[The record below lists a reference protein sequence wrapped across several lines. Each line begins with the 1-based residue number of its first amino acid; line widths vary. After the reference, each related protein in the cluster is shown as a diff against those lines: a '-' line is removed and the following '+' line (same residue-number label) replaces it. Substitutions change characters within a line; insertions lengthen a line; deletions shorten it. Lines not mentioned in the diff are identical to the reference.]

1 MLRYSQK
8 ERRENKMAR
17 IKTDNI
23 TDISPVSLKGISIS
37 LASPEDI
44 MLWSYA
50 ERKGRERGE
59 EGLGE
64 VLFPETINYRTQRPE
79 KQGLFCE
86 RIFGPTKD
94 YECACGHYKGKR
106 YAGITCEK
114 CGVEVTTSQVR
125 RERMGYIKL
134 AVPVAHIWFYK
145 VPPSIIATLL
155 DVNKVDLEDVLYY
168 DAYIVTDP
176 GDTPLEKGQIL
187 SETEYRE
194 SREKFGPNA
203 FTAEM
208 GAPPIK
214 RLLEELYQ
222 ETTFSDG
229 RRMTNLEKLYI
240 ELKTHL
246 KVERSAMKRTRILK
260 KLRIVE
266 AFLNS
271 GNNPAWMIL
280 DVLPVIPPDLRPLVP
295 LEGGRYATSDLNDL
309 YRHVISRNNRLKHMI
324 EIRAPEIIL
333 RNEKR
338 MLQEAVDALLDNS
351 RRKKPVVGRGGRKL
365 KSLSDIL
372 RGKHGRLRRNLL
384 GKRVDYSGRSVIVV
398 GPELKLNQAG
408 LPKEMAVELFKP
420 FIERK
425 LEDSGLAKSSKSA
438 RKLLQRR
445 HEGVWE
451 MLEDVTRRHPIW
463 LNRAPTLHRVSVQA
477 FDPVLVE
484 GKAIKIHPLV
494 CTAFNADFD
503 GDQMAV
509 HVPISI
515 EAQAES
521 YYLLYAPH
529 NIMSPAHGK
538 PLAAPSKDMVAGLSY
553 LTKPRRFEGEPVR
566 SFSDWNEA
574 LVAHESGLVDLNSP
588 ILVMLRE
595 DGDPLDT
602 APGGRFVPVKTTV
615 GRLIFNTILPPELR
629 SKLGYLNET
638 QDKKSIQ
645 NLVAHCFRLIGTPG
659 TTELL
664 DSLKDVGF
672 QYATVSALT
681 FGIDDLLIPQSKS
694 KILKAAF
701 EEVEKV
707 NELFMRG
714 ELSRAERYQ
723 NILDIWTRATE
734 EVKRELSKCM
744 AEDRDGFNPIH
755 LIVTSGA
762 RGNMDQV
769 RQLAGMRGLMARP
782 VKKGE
787 IGDLIETP
795 ILSSLKEGLSSIE
808 YFISTHGSRKSLS
821 DTALKTANA
830 GHLTRRLVDVAQEVT
845 ITEEDC
851 GTVQGRRMTA
861 LKEGET
867 VIKPLSE
874 RIVGRVAFDDIT
886 DPETGELIVA
896 EGQEIDEEAAERI
909 EAAGIDEVTIRSVL
923 YCEAERGLCA
933 KCYGRNLATGRP
945 VEIGEAVGVMAAQ
958 SIGEPGTQLTLRTF
972 HTGGVSE
979 RIAQQAAH
987 IATFNGK
994 VEFRGLIL
1002 AGKKKVKSALSRK
1015 GVIVLR
1021 DETGK
1026 REKHYNVPYGSKVF
1040 VSDGQSVERGTVLCE
1055 WEPYALPILVSK
1067 RGRLKL
1073 VDVVPNI
1080 TLRETVEEN
1089 KVEYVILVSRQR
1101 RLYPKA
1107 VILDER
1113 SGEVLEEVA
1122 LVHESRLAGKAIEA
1136 IKSDGGEL
1144 PLVEEG
1150 DVIAKVSA
1158 GIAKTRDITGGL
1170 PRVEELF
1177 EARSPADKAV
1187 VSEIAGVV
1195 SIESLEKGVFK
1206 IKIVPKKGEPV
1217 SYDIPYGRYL
1227 LVGDGESVE
1236 AGEPLTTG
1244 SIDPHD
1250 LLRIRGKE
1258 YVQEYLFD
1266 QIQEVYRLSGVEI
1279 DDKHIEIIVRQ
1290 MLRKVKI
1297 EDPGD
1302 TRFLP
1307 GDLVDLARVKEEN
1320 AKVVASGGMPAQH
1333 KVVLLGIT
1341 RAALSTD
1348 SFIAAASFQD
1358 TTKVLSMAAIS
1369 GATDDL
1375 RGLKENVIVGSI
1387 IPAGTGA
1394 PRFRQIILEAERE
1407 EQESARSEKPAE
1419 IEEL

>member
-1 MLRYSQK
+1 M
-8 ERRENKMAR
+8 
-17 IKTDNI
+17 
-23 TDISPVSLKGISIS
+23 
-37 LASPEDI
+37 
-44 MLWSYA
+44 
-50 ERKGRERGE
+50 
-59 EGLGE
+59 
-64 VLFPETINYRTQRPE
+64 
-79 KQGLFCE
+79 
-86 RIFGPTKD
+86 
-94 YECACGHYKGKR
+94 
-106 YAGITCEK
+106 
-114 CGVEVTTSQVR
+114 
-125 RERMGYIKL
+125 
-134 AVPVAHIWFYK
+134 
-145 VPPSIIATLL
+145 
-155 DVNKVDLEDVLYY
+155 
-168 DAYIVTDP
+168 
-176 GDTPLEKGQIL
+176 
-187 SETEYRE
+187 
-194 SREKFGPNA
+194 
-203 FTAEM
+203 
-208 GAPPIK
+208 
-214 RLLEELYQ
+214 
-222 ETTFSDG
+222 
-229 RRMTNLEKLYI
+229 
-240 ELKTHL
+240 
-246 KVERSAMKRTRILK
+246 
-260 KLRIVE
+260 
-266 AFLNS
+266 
-271 GNNPAWMIL
+271 
-280 DVLPVIPPDLRPLVP
+280 
-295 LEGGRYATSDLNDL
+295 
-309 YRHVISRNNRLKHMI
+309 
-324 EIRAPEIIL
+324 
-333 RNEKR
+333 
-338 MLQEAVDALLDNS
+338 
-351 RRKKPVVGRGGRKL
+351 
-365 KSLSDIL
+365 
-372 RGKHGRLRRNLL
+372 
-384 GKRVDYSGRSVIVV
+384 
-398 GPELKLNQAG
+398 
-408 LPKEMAVELFKP
+408 
-420 FIERK
+420 
-425 LEDSGLAKSSKSA
+425 
-438 RKLLQRR
+438 
-445 HEGVWE
+445 
-451 MLEDVTRRHPIW
+451 
-463 LNRAPTLHRVSVQA
+463 
-477 FDPVLVE
+477 
-484 GKAIKIHPLV
+484 
-494 CTAFNADFD
+494 
-503 GDQMAV
+503 
-509 HVPISI
+509 
-515 EAQAES
+515 
-521 YYLLYAPH
+521 
-529 NIMSPAHGK
+529 
-538 PLAAPSKDMVAGLSY
+538 
-553 LTKPRRFEGEPVR
+553 
-566 SFSDWNEA
+566 
-574 LVAHESGLVDLNSP
+574 
-588 ILVMLRE
+588 
-595 DGDPLDT
+595 
-602 APGGRFVPVKTTV
+602 
-615 GRLIFNTILPPELR
+615 
-629 SKLGYLNET
+629 
-638 QDKKSIQ
+638 
-645 NLVAHCFRLIGTPG
+645 
-659 TTELL
+659 
-664 DSLKDVGF
+664 
-672 QYATVSALT
+672 
-681 FGIDDLLIPQSKS
+681 
-694 KILKAAF
+694 
-701 EEVEKV
+701 KV

>member
-1 MLRYSQK
+1 
-8 ERRENKMAR
+8 MAR

-37 LASPEDI
+37 LASPEAI

-64 VLFPETINYRTQRPE
+64 VEFPETINYRTQRPE

-106 YAGITCEK
+106 YSGITCEK

-155 DVNKVDLEDVLYY
+155 DVNKLDLEDVLYY

-176 GDTPLEKGQIL
+176 GNTPLEKGQIL

-194 SREKFGPNA
+194 KREEYGPGS

-214 RLLEELYQ
+214 KLLEELSQ

-240 ELKTHL
+240 ELQTYL
-246 KVERSAMKRTRILK
+246 KVERSAMKRTKLLK

-295 LEGGRYATSDLNDL
+295 LEGGRYATADLNDL

-365 KSLSDIL
+365 KSLSDVL

-398 GPELKLNQAG
+398 GPDLKLNQAG

-438 RKLLQRR
+438 RKLLQKR
-445 HEGVWE
+445 HEGIWE

-494 CTAFNADFD
+494 CSAFNADFD
-503 GDQMAV
+503 GDTMSV

-538 PLAAPSKDMVAGLSY
+538 PLAAPSKDMVAGISY
-553 LTKPRRFEGEPVR
+553 LTKPRGFDAEPVR

-574 LVAHESGLVDLNSP
+574 TAAYESGLVGLNSP
-588 ILVMLRE
+588 ITVMLRE
-595 DGDPLDT
+595 EGDPLDT
-602 APGGRFVPVKTTV
+602 TPGGRFIPVKTTV
-615 GRLIFNTILPPELR
+615 GRLIFNSVLPSRLR
-629 SKLGYLNET
+629 AKLGYLNET
-638 QDKKSIQ
+638 QDKKSVQ
-645 NLVAHCFRLIGTPG
+645 TLVADCFRLLGTLE
-659 TTELL
+659 TTEFL
-664 DSLKDVGF
+664 DNLKDIGF
-672 QYATVSALT
+672 QYATISALT
-681 FGIDDLLIPQSKS
+681 FGIDDLLVPPNKS
-694 KILKAAF
+694 KIIRSAL

-707 NELFMRG
+707 NELFSRG

-723 NILDIWTRATE
+723 SILDIWTRATDD
-734 EVKRELSKCM
+734 VKRELSKCM
-744 AEDRDGFNPIH
+744 AEDREGFNPIH

-795 ILSSLKEGLSSIE
+795 ILSSLKEGLSSME

-867 VIKPLSE
+867 VIKPLAE
-874 RIVGRVAFDDIT
+874 RIVGRVAFDEIT
-886 DPETGELIVA
+886 DPETGDLIVA

-923 YCEAERGLCA
+923 YCEAERGICA

-994 VEFRGLIL
+994 VEFRNLIL
-1002 AGKKKVKSALSRK
+1002 AGKKKIRSVLSRK
-1015 GVIVLR
+1015 GTIILR
-1021 DETGK
+1021 DETGR
-1026 REKHYNVPYGSKVF
+1026 REKQYNVPYGSKVF

-1089 KVEYVILVSRQR
+1089 KVEYVIHVSRQR

-1107 VILDER
+1107 VVLDEKT
-1113 SGEVLEEVA
+1113 GEVLEEVA
-1122 LVHESRLAGKAIEA
+1122 LVHESRLAGKAIDA
-1136 IKSDGGEL
+1136 IKSEEAEP

-1177 EARSPADKAV
+1177 EARSPADKAL

-1206 IKIVPKKGEPV
+1206 IKIVPKEGTPI
-1217 SYDIPYGRYL
+1217 SYDVPYGRYL
-1227 LVGDGESVE
+1227 LVGDGEFVE

-1297 EDPGD
+1297 EDSGD

-1320 AKVVASGGMPAQH
+1320 ARVVASGGRPAQH

-1369 GATDDL
+1369 GANDEL
-1375 RGLKENVIVGSI
+1375 RGLKENVIVGSL

-1394 PRFRQIILEAERE
+1394 PRFRELILEAEKE
-1407 EQESARSEKPAE
+1407 EAELLSKGSGRSEKLVGME
-1419 IEEL
+1419 D

>member
-1 MLRYSQK
+1 
-8 ERRENKMAR
+8 MAR

>member
-1 MLRYSQK
+1 
-8 ERRENKMAR
+8 MAR

-23 TDISPVSLKGISIS
+23 TDISPISLKGISIS

-64 VLFPETINYRTQRPE
+64 VEFPETINYRTQRPE
-79 KQGLFCE
+79 KGGLFCE

-125 RERMGYIKL
+125 RERMGYVKL

-155 DVNKVDLEDVLYY
+155 DVNKLDLEDVLYY

-176 GDTPLEKGQIL
+176 GDTPLEKCQIL
-187 SETEYRE
+187 SESEYQ
-194 SREKFGPNA
+194 EKRDEFGPGS
-203 FTAEM
+203 FVAEM

-214 RLLEELYQ
+214 KLLDELFQ
-222 ETTFSDG
+222 ETTSPDG
-229 RRMTNLEKLYI
+229 GRKTNLENLYL
-240 ELKTHL
+240 ELQTYL
-246 KVERSAMKRTRILK
+246 KVERSALKRARLLK

-266 AFLNS
+266 AFINS

-280 DVLPVIPPDLRPLVP
+280 EVLPVIPPDLRPLVP

-309 YRHVISRNNRLKHMI
+309 YRHVISRNNRLKHMMD
-324 EIRAPEIIL
+324 IRAPEIIL

-351 RRKKPVVGRGGRKL
+351 RRKKPVTGRGGRKL

-398 GPELKLNQAG
+398 GPDLKLNQAG

-438 RKLLQRR
+438 RKLLQKR

-484 GKAIKIHPLV
+484 GKAITIHPLV
-494 CTAFNADFD
+494 CNAFNADFD

-509 HVPISI
+509 HVPISL

-538 PLAAPSKDMVAGLSY
+538 PLAAPTKDMVAGLSY
-553 LTKPRRFEGEPVR
+553 LTKAKGFDGEPTR
-566 SFSDWNEA
+566 SFSDWQEA
-574 LVAHESGLVDLNSP
+574 LSAYDAKIVGLTSP
-588 ILVMLRE
+588 IMVMLKAE
-595 DGDPLDT
+595 GDPLDT

-615 GRLIFNTILPPELR
+615 GRLIFNSILPR
-629 SKLGYLNET
+629 DMRAAVGYINET

-645 NLVAHCFRLIGTPG
+645 NLVSKCFKILGTVG

-664 DSLKDVGF
+664 DNLKDAGF
-672 QYATVSALT
+672 LYATISALT
-681 FGIDDLLIPQSKS
+681 FGIDDLLIPSSKS
-694 KILKAAF
+694 KIIKKAF
-701 EEVEKV
+701 DEVERV
-707 NELFMRG
+707 NALFREG

-723 NILDIWTRATE
+723 NILDIWTRTTE
-734 EVKRELSKCM
+734 EVKRELSRCM
-744 AEDRDGFNPIH
+744 AEDREGFNPIH
-755 LIVTSGA
+755 IIVSSGA

-795 ILSSLKEGLSSIE
+795 ILSSLKEGLSSME

-845 ITEEDC
+845 ITEHDC

-874 RIVGRVAFDDIT
+874 RIVGRVAFDDIF
-886 DPETGELIVA
+886 DPETGELIVR
-896 EGQEIDEEAAERI
+896 EGEEIDEDAAARI
-909 EAAGIDEVTIRSVL
+909 ESAGIEEVTIRSVL

-933 KCYGRNLATGRP
+933 KCYGRNLATGRL

-987 IATFNGK
+987 FAAFAGK

-1002 AGKKKVKSALSRK
+1002 AGKKKARSVLSRK

-1026 REKHYNVPYGSKVF
+1026 RERVYRIPYGSKVL
-1040 VSDGQSVERGTVLCE
+1040 VSDGQEVNRGDMLCE

-1073 VDVVPNI
+1073 VDVIPNI

-1089 KVEYVILVSRQR
+1089 KVEYVIYVSRQR

-1113 SGEVLEEVA
+1113 TGEVIEEVA
-1122 LVHESRLAGKAIEA
+1122 LVHECRLAGKAIDA
-1136 IKSDGGEL
+1136 VKSGETAEL

-1150 DVIAKVSA
+1150 DIIAKVSA

-1177 EARSPADKAV
+1177 EARSPADKAL

-1206 IKIVPKKGEPV
+1206 IKVVPKEGKPV
-1217 SYDIPYGRYL
+1217 DYDVPYGRYL
-1227 LVGDGESVE
+1227 LVGDGEAVE

-1266 QIQEVYRLSGVEI
+1266 QIQEVYRLSSVEI

-1290 MLRKVKI
+1290 MLRKVRI

-1302 TRFLP
+1302 TKFLP
-1307 GDLVDLARVKEEN
+1307 GDLIDLARVKEEN
-1320 AKVVASGGMPAQH
+1320 AKIVASGGRPAQH

-1369 GATDDL
+1369 GATDEL
-1375 RGLKENVIVGSI
+1375 RGLKENVIIGSL

-1394 PRFRQIILEAERE
+1394 PPFREIVLEAEKAE
-1407 EQESARSEKPAE
+1407 AEAAEKAIPKE
-1419 IEEL
+1419 